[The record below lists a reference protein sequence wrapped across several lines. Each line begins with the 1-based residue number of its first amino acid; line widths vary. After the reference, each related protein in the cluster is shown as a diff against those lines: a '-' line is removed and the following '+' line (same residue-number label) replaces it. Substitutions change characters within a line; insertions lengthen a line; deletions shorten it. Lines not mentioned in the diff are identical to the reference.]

1 MWLKAAL
8 ERPECM
14 LAVLVGAEDLNL
26 FPSILEMKLAMKAA
40 GVLVSVHSFPLC
52 NVATPALQWRICG

>member
-1 MWLKAAL
+1 MEDGW
-8 ERPECM
+8 ECSEFASSDAEHE

-40 GVLVSVHSFPLC
+40 GVLVSVHTLSFFH
-52 NVATPALQWRICG
+52 VATPTV

>member
-1 MWLKAAL
+1 MDDGWDGSEFASSDA
-8 ERPECM
+8 EHE

-40 GVLVSVHSFPLC
+40 GVLVSVQLFVSFH
-52 NVATPALQWRICG
+52 VATPAV